1 MCINISFHTG
11 GGGTPTSFN
20 SFVDKKSNYNYNSS
34 IYKYSYGYVK
44 KTVFTLTKV
53 YHNKACSTASSVFE
67 RKPGS

>member
-20 SFVDKKSNYNYNSS
+20 RFVDKKSNHNYNSS

-44 KTVFTLTKV
+44 KTVFTLTEV
-53 YHNKACSTASSVFE
+53 YHNKAWSTASSVFE
-67 RKPGS
+67 RKPVS